1 MVDRYKTSVWKK
13 WDYLLET
20 VKDLHM
26 GNTELQDFCPFPK
39 DLKKQKFQPFHI
51 PACEL
56 MQNDTGLLT
65 DDYAELRDEFISV
78 SPHAHWRQTY
88 KGTLIGERFLN
99 EFGCYGLIGP
109 ESPFHSKKICAW
121 VVYMPKNF
129 YYPWHHHPAEEMYLC
144 LAGEAVFRREN
155 CPDIRLGSGGI
166 IEHTANQPHA
176 METLEHPVMAYV
188 VWRNEFG
195 TKPVLTF
202 EDAR

>member
-1 MVDRYKTSVWKK
+1 MDDPWEK
-13 WDYLLET
+13 LLET
-20 VKDLHM
+20 AKKVHLANRK
-26 GNTELQDFCPFPK
+26 LQDFCPFPT
-39 DLKKQKFQPFHI
+39 DIKKQKFDAFHI
-51 PACEL
+51 PASDL
-56 MQNDTGLLT
+56 MQNETGLLT
-65 DDYAELRDEFISV
+65 DDYAELRDAFIKA
-78 SPHAHWRQTY
+78 SPYAHWRQTY
-88 KGTLIGERFLN
+88 KGSVIGKKFLN

-109 ESPFHSKKICAW
+109 ESPFQSETIRAW

-155 CPDIRLGSGGI
+155 CPEIILGSGGI
-166 IEHTANQPHA
+166 IEHSSNQSHS
-176 METLEHPVMAYV
+176 METLEHPIMAYV

>member
-1 MVDRYKTSVWKK
+1 MDDPWEK
-13 WDYLLET
+13 LLET
-20 VKDLHM
+20 AKKVHLANSK
-26 GNTELQDFCPFPK
+26 LQDFCPFPK
-39 DLKKQKFQPFHI
+39 DIKKQEFDPFHI
-51 PACEL
+51 PASDL
-56 MQNDTGLLT
+56 MQNETGLLT
-65 DDYAELRDEFISV
+65 DDYAELRDAFIRV

-88 KGTLIGERFLN
+88 KGTIIGEKFLN

-109 ESPFHSKKICAW
+109 ESPFQSETIRAW

-144 LAGEAVFRREN
+144 LAGEAIFRREN
-155 CPDIRLGSGGI
+155 YPDISLGPGDI
-166 IEHTANQPHA
+166 MEHSANQSHS
-176 METLEHPVMAYV
+176 METLEHPIMAYV